1 MATEKQQF
9 YSDTLL
15 QTVRKHDRFLP
26 EKPSNLTRNN
36 QALSQ

>member
-15 QTVRKHDRFLP
+15 QAVRKHRFLP